1 MQQASQLVSHVDH
14 HHLLAGAGQVG
25 DLGLDGLGH
34 VGVDGAAQATVRS
47 HADEQMLGG
56 LVLRRFD
63 LGLLVQRC
71 GAERS
76 NVSLVE
82 TRRRETEKKKTEAG
96 RTESAGAVD
105 SGRLQLPLST
115 GVLGGGHHLHG
126 LGDFLDVLDGLQ
138 PNGDCGEERTSLSEE
153 QSGN

>member
-1 MQQASQLVSHVDH
+1 MQQASQLVPHVDH

-34 VGVDGAAQATVRS
+34 VGVDGAAEATIRS

-82 TRRRETEKKKTEAG
+82 TQRRETEKKRRQVVPRAPE
-96 RTESAGAVD
+96 
-105 SGRLQLPLST
+105 P
-115 GVLGGGHHLHG
+115 
-126 LGDFLDVLDGLQ
+126 
-138 PNGDCGEERTSLSEE
+138 
-153 QSGN
+153 